1 MVHTRKA
8 ESQDFVE
15 TVQGTFGTAVAA
27 DTIVV
32 VKRSAAS
39 RTQSFASRGETS
51 RRGSSR
57 CGSTQRLAPGR
68 CSESPVSGL
77 TWQLSRQNAQESLYS
92 KAKCGDDAFDHVK
105 DGIGYGDVSKLAFV
119 SWTEDP
125 LTLLPARPR
134 LHHRP
139 DLALREGATDD
150 ELHVVDSTVEKE
162 PLM

>member
-15 TVQGTFGTAVAA
+15 TVQGTFGTAAAA

-32 VKRSAAS
+32 VKQR
-39 RTQSFASRGETS
+39 R

-68 CSESPVSGL
+68 CSESPVIGL

-105 DGIGYGDVSKLAFV
+105 DGIGHGDV
-119 SWTEDP
+119 
-125 LTLLPARPR
+125 
-134 LHHRP
+134 
-139 DLALREGATDD
+139 
-150 ELHVVDSTVEKE
+150 
-162 PLM
+162 